1 MERLPLLKTVAG
13 PLDGDL
19 WIERLKEE
27 YTVLIQYINSN
38 NETDSEWFTV
48 ESHEDGTKWTGKC
61 WILVNLVRYEF
72 EL

>member
-48 ESHEDGTKWTGKC
+48 ESNEDGTKWTGKC